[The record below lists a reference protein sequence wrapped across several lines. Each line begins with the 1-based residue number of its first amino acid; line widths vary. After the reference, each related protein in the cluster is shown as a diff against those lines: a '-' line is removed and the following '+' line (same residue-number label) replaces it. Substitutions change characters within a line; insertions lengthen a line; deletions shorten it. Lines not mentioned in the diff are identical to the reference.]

1 MVDLETTGLHHAQ
14 GDRVIEVAIIRLE
27 GLNDSDP
34 VRFTHLVNPSI
45 PIPKQS
51 QSIHGISD
59 TMVASAPTFGTI
71 AQEIRDLLEG
81 AVFVAH
87 HAPFDLGFL
96 AAEFERTTLTLPEPV
111 AVIDTLRIARTL
123 FAFPSCALGSLADR
137 MNLDLRNHHR
147 ALADANATLAALRCM
162 LSELDRDRT
171 GTMGEFLSYLTGMRK
186 GGDERTTIKQKLR
199 HAAESN
205 MTIEIGYTDVQ
216 GPGSLITK
224 RRVTVERLRSDNI
237 EGWCHLRAER
247 RVFKLERIHCV
258 DA

>member
-1 MVDLETTGLHHAQ
+1 MNHYPPWTQPIAVVDLETTGLHYGD
-14 GDRVIEVAIIRLE
+14 GDRIIEVAIIRLE
-27 GLNDSDP
+27 GLSDPEP

-45 PIPKQS
+45 PIPQQS

-59 TMVASAPTFGTI
+59 AMVANAPAFCGI
-71 AQEIRDLLEG
+71 AEEVRSLLEG

-96 AAEFERTTLTLPEPV
+96 VSEFDRIGLTLPQPV

-162 LSELDRDRT
+162 LSELDRKRT
-171 GTMGEFLSYLTGMRK
+171 GNMDDFLAYLADMRK
-186 GGDERTTIKQKLR
+186 GGNERNTIKQKLR
-199 HAAESN
+199 HAADS
-205 MTIEIGYTDVQ
+205 T
-216 GPGSLITK
+216 
-224 RRVTVERLRSDNI
+224 
-237 EGWCHLRAER
+237 
-247 RVFKLERIHCV
+247 
-258 DA
+258 